1 MLFFKTTLTLA
12 LIFEIDFIL
21 SVNVQNRN
29 DQFRVYSKIY
39 NDSRYNKNIRPDE
52 SVDFTASFS
61 LKQIV
66 SIDEK
71 NQIMTSNSYLGLSW
85 LDQRLKWN
93 PEDYNDVK
101 YILIPTSQLW
111 IVDLFVINTAE
122 TNGFITIPTQSL
134 ASVSS
139 NGYVYVVFSLTSLKT
154 RCQLNVKY
162 FPFDTQNCSVT
173 ITISIKISL
182 KLKNN
187 VIFLKDPIWKLDA

>member
-1 MLFFKTTLTLA
+1 MFSKVVLTVILFKIC
-12 LIFEIDFIL
+12 IFVDIESANTQKSL
-21 SVNVQNRN
+21 
-29 DQFRVYSKIY
+29 DQY
-39 NDSRYNKNIRPDE
+39 NITQRFNGYNKNIRPDDY
-52 SVDFTASFS
+52 VDIGLTFS

-85 LDQRLKWN
+85 LDQRLKWT

-139 NGYVYVVFSLTSLKT
+139 NGSVYVVFSLTSLKT

-162 FPFDTQNCSVT
+162 FPFDTQNCT
-173 ITISIKISL
+173 
-182 KLKNN
+182 
-187 VIFLKDPIWKLDA
+187 VIIN